1 MAANKDNRG
10 SLDWIKSKAAEA
22 QDKAEKR
29 MAETPRQMFLPG
41 MEELMRAMP
50 NPVARSSLFAP
61 IARGKKKMH
70 AGTALTS
77 RSDASLEYWGVQL
90 NEQHADIC
98 LQLLYEA
105 QQAMGR
111 PVKINRRAFLRE
123 IGWGASGREYERFHR
138 YMKELTV
145 ATLII
150 ETKKRD
156 GSTKYRIGHTE
167 AFHIVQGFRYDGD
180 EEAYTFILDPRWVT
194 LFGNREYALL
204 DWEKRLNIGAGHDL
218 AKSIQRLVATSSD
231 QVQRYAMDWLKER
244 AQYSSPM
251 RKFRVALESAMRE
264 LERLEI
270 VARWNIGQST
280 KGNDQLTVWVVK

>member
-1 MAANKDNRG
+1 MTGVKDEG
-10 SLDWIKSKAAEA
+10 I
-22 QDKAEKR
+22 
-29 MAETPRQMFLPG
+29 
-41 MEELMRAMP
+41 
-50 NPVARSSLFAP
+50 SLF
-61 IARGKKKMH
+61 
-70 AGTALTS
+70 
-77 RSDASLEYWGVQL
+77 V
-90 NEQHADIC
+90 
-98 LQLLYEA
+98 
-105 QQAMGR
+105 
-111 PVKINRRAFLRE
+111 
-123 IGWGASGREYERFHR
+123 
-138 YMKELTV
+138 
-145 ATLII
+145 
-150 ETKKRD
+150 
-156 GSTKYRIGHTE
+156 
-167 AFHIVQGFRYDGD
+167 
-180 EEAYTFILDPRWVT
+180 LDPRWVT